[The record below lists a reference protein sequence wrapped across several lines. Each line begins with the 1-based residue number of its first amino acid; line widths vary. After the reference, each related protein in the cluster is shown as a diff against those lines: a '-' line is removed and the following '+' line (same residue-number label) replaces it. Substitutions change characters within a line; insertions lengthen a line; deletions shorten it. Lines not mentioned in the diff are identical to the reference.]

1 MLEKSMKKDDF
12 IEDRFIF
19 MNKSRQK
26 PLLSF
31 FKKRREKK
39 EEKEPR
45 SPFLVTLRTPPLVPS
60 TIFNEIFTR
69 QSVLFC
75 RVRRILR
82 RILP

>member
-1 MLEKSMKKDDF
+1 MKKDDF

-31 FKKRREKK
+31 FKKRR

-75 RVRRILR
+75 RVRRIL
-82 RILP
+82 P

>member
-1 MLEKSMKKDDF
+1 MIEKSMKKDDF

-31 FKKRREKK
+31 FLKRR

-75 RVRRILR
+75 RVRRIL
-82 RILP
+82 P